1 MESPA
6 TGEAGGTA
14 SLLASIVGHPKEEPA
29 VPIAYLFDAVRTPRG
44 RGKETGSLYTVRPVD
59 LLAQSLAAL
68 RDRNALPTAE
78 VDDVVVG
85 CVTQAGDQGAC
96 IARFAA
102 LAAGYD
108 IDAPGV
114 TLNRFCGSGLQA
126 INDAAAMVASGYYDL
141 VVAGGVES
149 MSRVK
154 MGSDGGA
161 IWDPRIQWEVG
172 SVPQGVSAD
181 LLATLRG
188 ITRDDVD
195 RFALESQRR
204 AVDAIEHHRF
214 DRSIVPVVD
223 ENGLTILAR
232 DEYPRP
238 DSTLEGLAKLSPSF
252 EMMGRQFGLDALTR
266 GRYPQVE
273 RIEHIHH
280 AGNSSG
286 IVDGAAAQI
295 VATRDKG
302 QALGLRPRAM
312 VRAVSVVGTDPILM
326 LAGPMPATQRA
337 LKKAGM
343 EVGDIDLFEVNEA
356 FAAVPLA
363 FMQELGVPHDKV
375 NVNGGAIALGH
386 PLGATGAMLMST
398 LLDELE
404 ARDLSTGLV
413 TLCIG
418 GGMGIATIVE
428 RV

>member
-1 MESPA
+1 MESLVSLAPA
-6 TGEAGGTA
+6 
-14 SLLASIVGHPKEEPA
+14 KEPA
-29 VPIAYLFDAVRTPRG
+29 VPQAYLFDAVRTPRG

-59 LLAQSLAAL
+59 LLARSLAAL

-85 CVTQAGDQGAC
+85 CVTQTGDQGAC

-108 IDAPGV
+108 VDAPGV

-141 VVAGGVES
+141 VIAGGVES

-161 IWDPRIQWEVG
+161 IWDPRTQWEVG
-172 SVPQGVSAD
+172 SVPQGISAD
-181 LLATLRG
+181 LLATLHG

-195 RFALESQRR
+195 RFALASQER
-204 AVDAIEHHRF
+204 AVEAIEHHRF

-223 ENGLTILAR
+223 GNGLPILAR
-232 DEYPRP
+232 DEFPRP
-238 DSTLEGLAKLSPSF
+238 DTTLEGLSKLAPSF
-252 EMMGRQFGLDALTR
+252 EVMGKQFGLDALTR
-266 GRYPQVE
+266 GKYPHVE
-273 RIEHIHH
+273 RIDHIHH

-295 VATRDKG
+295 VATKEKG
-302 QALGLRPRAM
+302 LSLGLRPRAL
-312 VRAVSVVGTDPILM
+312 VRSVAVVGTDPILM

-337 LKKAGM
+337 LRKAGM
-343 EVGDIDLFEVNEA
+343 EPGDIDLYEVNEA

-398 LLDELE
+398 LLDALE
-404 ARDLSTGLV
+404 DRNLSTGVV

-418 GGMGIATIVE
+418 GGMGIATVVE

>member
-1 MESPA
+1 M
-6 TGEAGGTA
+6 
-14 SLLASIVGHPKEEPA
+14 
-29 VPIAYLFDAVRTPRG
+29 PIAYLFDAVRTPRG